1 MTTDDMIRVTA
12 RSVRDMFHTGDI
24 RHRGVML
31 LLLSL
36 ITTSSLL
43 SHHSLV
49 SLVLPQCGLVS
60 LAHFPSSFLPHS
72 LSLGLS
78 QLKVMRRVQVCS
90 LEAGGGAAST
100 PGGPA
105 QHFARPAWSLSPAS
119 GFYLTQSRPTPAPP
133 TPASDENISVCKR

>member
-31 LLLSL
+31 LLLQCL

-60 LAHFPSSFLPHS
+60 LAHFPSSFLPRS

-105 QHFARPAWSLSPAS
+105 QL
-119 GFYLTQSRPTPAPP
+119 
-133 TPASDENISVCKR
+133 

>member
-60 LAHFPSSFLPHS
+60 LAHFPSSFLPRS

-105 QHFARPAWSLSPAS
+105 QHWCPARLVSLPRHW
-119 GFYLTQSRPTPAPP
+119 FL
-133 TPASDENISVCKR
+133 SDTDQAHTCTTNTSLR